1 MASPLGE
8 RARSGGTATIAQ
20 SELMGDVS
28 GFEHAAK
35 KSWQSFSTM
44 KRFVCEASRLEYVS
58 WRLWFMHKNK
68 QTLAL
73 AHEDHHGG
81 GGGSS
86 PKRITTL
93 RHEVADDEDVEMT
106 EKEAEAEPDDGSS
119 STETE
124 HEHHYVVQ
132 CVYCEMHTATLRC
145 NGCCHDAYCVNC
157 FKMIHKKGTLATH
170 TAVKAKEVEYWCL
183 VRIAEAY
190 SSRVSYGCSS
200 TACGTCR
207 SLATRPHP
215 RTRTT
220 RSTAQTSVLLRRRRL
235 RPRPRP
241 RPKPGRSRWICCCS
255 D

>member
-1 MASPLGE
+1 MASPLAD
-8 RARSGGTATIAQ
+8 RARSGGIAAIAQ

-68 QTLAL
+68 HTLTLTEDGAPKRVL
-73 AHEDHHGG
+73 LRRETSDHH
-81 GGGSS
+81 SS
-86 PKRITTL
+86 DI
-93 RHEVADDEDVEMT
+93 ADEDAEM

-124 HEHHYVVQ
+124 HEHQYVVQ

-157 FKMIHKKGTLATH
+157 FKMIHKKGALATH
-170 TAVKAKEVEYWCL
+170 TAVKAREVTQRCCL
-183 VRIAEAY
+183 TSRVR
-190 SSRVSYGCSS
+190 SSRF
-200 TACGTCR
+200 
-207 SLATRPHP
+207 
-215 RTRTT
+215 
-220 RSTAQTSVLLRRRRL
+220 LLIL
-235 RPRPRP
+235 
-241 RPKPGRSRWICCCS
+241 SRAV
-255 D
+255 